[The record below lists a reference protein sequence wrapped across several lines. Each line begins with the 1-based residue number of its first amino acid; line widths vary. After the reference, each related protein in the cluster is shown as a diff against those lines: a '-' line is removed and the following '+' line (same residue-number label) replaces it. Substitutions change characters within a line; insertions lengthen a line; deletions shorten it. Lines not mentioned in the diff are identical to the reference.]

1 MSNPKSKEKEGAL
14 ERLSNWSQKYLPDA
28 LPIVFFMTLLVV
40 ILALIFTDSS
50 IIDIANDWYQGFW
63 SLLTFTIN
71 IVMLMFT
78 GTMVANSAPVS
89 KGLTKIAK
97 IPKTTKSAVLLY
109 LIITIIL
116 YYIHFALGMAAAIV
130 LGRPLIVEQDKKGN
144 KLPVA
149 MMAAAAGFCIIF
161 QAGPTASAPLT
172 VSSAGHFMEGVI
184 GVITMERTMFTW
196 PIIVMNIVMAIIFVI
211 VFPILAEKMS
221 KKDRDADD
229 KEIIDRF
236 EKEVEASQS
245 FKESKGTTFADKVD
259 RFWPIQIF
267 IGAVGLILVV
277 IQIVK
282 GGLSQLGFGSVNMF
296 FFMLALLLTRTP
308 AALTRVA
315 RQSISSVTG
324 VVLQFPFYAGIFG
337 ILNYSGLGV
346 VITNAFVSIAS
357 GRTLSA
363 IVLWFSGLLNMLVP
377 SGGSQFVVEAPYIMP
392 AAIQLGVDPARIVNA
407 FTCGDLLT
415 NLIQPFWAIPV
426 LTAYGI
432 KFRKTFPYCFIAFLI
447 ALVVMSCTFLFFC
460 Y

>member
-1 MSNPKSKEKEGAL
+1 MSTKTKEKESWIV
-14 ERLSNWSQKYLPDA
+14 RLSQWSQRYLPDA

-40 ILALIFTDSS
+40 ILALILTDASL
-50 IIDIANDWYQGFW
+50 IDIAHHWYDGFW

-89 KGLTKIAK
+89 KALTKLAK
-97 IPKTTKSAVLLY
+97 VPKTAKSAVLIY
-109 LIITIIL
+109 LIVTIIL

-130 LGRPLIVEQDKKGN
+130 LGRALIVEQDKKGN

-149 MMAAAAGFCIIF
+149 LMAAAAGFCIIF

-172 VSSAGHFMEGVI
+172 VSSPGHFMEGVI
-184 GVITMERTMFTW
+184 GVITMERTMLTW
-196 PIIVMNIVMAIIFVI
+196 PIIVMNVVMAVIFLL
-211 VFPILAEKMS
+211 VFPRLADKMS
-221 KKDRDADD
+221 ARDRDEDD
-229 KEIIDRF
+229 SAIVKRF
-236 EKEVEASQS
+236 EKEVEESQAQVD
-245 FKESKGTTFADKVD
+245 KKGDSFADKVD
-259 RFWPIQIF
+259 RFWPVQVF
-267 IGAVGLILVV
+267 IGAVGLVLV
-277 IQIVK
+277 IISIVT
-282 GGLSQLGFGSVNMF
+282 GGLSKLGFGSVNML
-296 FFMLALLLTRTP
+296 FFMLALILTRTP

-315 RQSISSVTG
+315 RQSIGAVTG

-337 ILNYSGLGV
+337 ILNGSGLGNV
-346 VITNAFVSIAS
+346 LTNFFVSIAS
-357 GRTLSA
+357 GRTFSA

-392 AAIQLGVDPARIVNA
+392 AAIQLGVDPAAIVNA

-447 ALVVMSCTFLFFC
+447 AFVVMSLTFLFLC